1 MTAGDGKAQ
10 HHKGCPPHGQAQLLL
25 PWTQATLV
33 QRLFPPPRTPPPST
47 SPTSQTQ
54 RSSSRQAPASSTF
67 TSVCKQ
73 SSMSSHPGKIHC
85 PSEHQTQGARRRLQ
99 HRGLQWGR
107 CRGSERSQRWR
118 YSNLSD
124 SLQLSRKVGLWRRP
138 RGSVTAAAG
147 SRAAQA
153 AAATGGQR
161 NTLCHCSPGPLGGR
175 WLRTALLGATA
186 RSTVPSTTAIFETT
200 DCRSGSGQGRYSGRG
215 HRYGASTTPASL

>member
-1 MTAGDGKAQ
+1 MRTHTTLRNTHAVGVRYGYVDNQGVLSPIALMVWLSRKSDRGRREGTA
-10 HHKGCPPHGQAQLLL
+10 P
-25 PWTQATLV
+25 
-33 QRLFPPPRTPPPST
+33 QRVST
-47 SPTSQTQ
+47 TRASTASP
-54 RSSSRQAPASSTF
+54 A
-67 TSVCKQ
+67 
-73 SSMSSHPGKIHC
+73 MDPGKIHC

-175 WLRTALLGATA
+175 WLRTA